1 MSAGFQ
7 PAHYRLWVVDKIKVL
22 IVDDHRVVRDGLSKI
37 LESCPDMQV
46 VGEASNGLD
55 AVRKFEELHPDIL
68 LLDIS
73 MPKLNGL
80 EVSRRIKK
88 ENPSA
93 KIVILTMHEEE
104 EYSLKLVRM
113 GVSGYLL
120 KDSAAQ
126 EVIEAVRTAH
136 SGRVY
141 LSPQI
146 AKTLAESYRELAPT
160 EDDPY
165 ERLNDRERE
174 VLQLIAEGHSNK
186 KAAEILCIS
195 PKTVD
200 NHRTSLMRKLNVH
213 SAADLVRWATKRGI
227 VK

>member
-1 MSAGFQ
+1 LKSAGFQ
-7 PAHYRLWVVDKIKVL
+7 PALVGTVVDKIKVL
-22 IVDDHRVVRDGLSKI
+22 IVDDHRVVREGLSKI
-37 LESCPDMQV
+37 LEGCPDIEV
-46 VGEASNGLD
+46 AGEASNGLD
-55 AVRKFEELHPDIL
+55 AVRKFEELHPDVV

-104 EYSLKLVRM
+104 EYSLKLVRL

-126 EVIEAVRTAH
+126 EVIEAVRTAN

-141 LSPQI
+141 FSPQI
-146 AKTLAESYRELAPT
+146 AKTLAESYRDLAPL

-186 KAAEILCIS
+186 GAAEILCIS

-200 NHRTSLMRKLNVH
+200 NHRTNLMKKLNVH

>member
-1 MSAGFQ
+1 
-7 PAHYRLWVVDKIKVL
+7 VDKIKVL

-55 AVRKFEELHPDIL
+55 AVRKFEELHPDVL
-68 LLDIS
+68 LLDFS

-141 LSPQI
+141 FSPQI

>member
-93 KIVILTMHEEE
+93 KISHAPLGLP
-104 EYSLKLVRM
+104 SLN
-113 GVSGYLL
+113 G
-120 KDSAAQ
+120 
-126 EVIEAVRTAH
+126 TN
-136 SGRVY
+136 
-141 LSPQI
+141 
-146 AKTLAESYRELAPT
+146 TT
-160 EDDPY
+160 
-165 ERLNDRERE
+165 
-174 VLQLIAEGHSNK
+174 
-186 KAAEILCIS
+186 
-195 PKTVD
+195 
-200 NHRTSLMRKLNVH
+200 
-213 SAADLVRWATKRGI
+213 
-227 VK
+227 

>member
-1 MSAGFQ
+1 ME
-7 PAHYRLWVVDKIKVL
+7 RIKVL

-37 LESCPDMQV
+37 LESCNDIHV
-46 VGEASNGLD
+46 IGEAANGLD
-55 AVRKFEELHPDIL
+55 AIRKYAELKPDVI

-73 MPKLNGL
+73 MPKLGGL

-93 KIVILTMHEEE
+93 KIVILSMHEEE
-104 EYSLKLVRM
+104 EYSMKLVRL

-126 EVIEAVRTAH
+126 EVIEAVRSAFA
-136 SGRVY
+136 GRAY
-141 LSPQI
+141 FSPQI
-146 AKTLAESYRELAPT
+146 SKTLAESYREVAPVQ
-160 EDDPY
+160 DDPY

-174 VLQLIAEGHSNK
+174 VLQLIAEGHTNK
-186 KAAEILCIS
+186 AIADILFIS

-200 NHRTSLMRKLNVH
+200 NHRTNLMRKLNIH
-213 SAADLVRWATKRGI
+213 SAADLVRWATKRGL
-227 VK
+227 VG

>member
-1 MSAGFQ
+1 ME
-7 PAHYRLWVVDKIKVL
+7 RIKVL

-37 LESCPDMQV
+37 LESCNDIHV
-46 VGEASNGLD
+46 IGEAANGLD
-55 AVRKFEELHPDIL
+55 AIRKYTELKPDVI

-73 MPKLNGL
+73 MPKLGGL

-88 ENPSA
+88 EDPSA
-93 KIVILTMHEEE
+93 KIVILSMHEEE
-104 EYSLKLVRM
+104 EYSMKLVRL

-126 EVIEAVRTAH
+126 EVIEAVRSAFA
-136 SGRVY
+136 GRAY
-141 LSPQI
+141 FSPQI
-146 AKTLAESYRELAPT
+146 SKTLAESYREVAPL

-174 VLQLIAEGHSNK
+174 VLQLIAEGHTNK
-186 KAAEILCIS
+186 AIADILFIS

-200 NHRTSLMRKLNVH
+200 NHRTNLMRKLNIH
-213 SAADLVRWATKRGI
+213 SAADLVRWATKRGL
-227 VK
+227 VG

>member
-1 MSAGFQ
+1 ME
-7 PAHYRLWVVDKIKVL
+7 KIRVL

-37 LESCPDMQV
+37 LEACSDIHV
-46 VGEASNGLD
+46 IGEAANGLD
-55 AVRKFEELHPDIL
+55 AIRKYEELKPDVI

-73 MPKLNGL
+73 MPKLGGL

-88 ENPSA
+88 EDPSA
-93 KIVILTMHEEE
+93 RIVILSMHEEE
-104 EYSLKLVRM
+104 EYSMKLVRL

-126 EVIEAVRTAH
+126 EVIEAVRSAFA
-136 SGRVY
+136 GRVY
-141 LSPQI
+141 FSPQI
-146 AKTLAESYRELAPT
+146 SKTLAESYREVAPL

-186 KAAEILCIS
+186 AIADILFIS

-200 NHRTSLMRKLNVH
+200 NHRTNLMRKLNIH
-213 SAADLVRWATKRGI
+213 SAADLVRWATKRGL
-227 VK
+227 VG

>member
-1 MSAGFQ
+1 ME
-7 PAHYRLWVVDKIKVL
+7 RIKVL

-37 LESCPDMQV
+37 LEACNDIHV
-46 VGEASNGLD
+46 VGEAANGLD
-55 AVRKFEELHPDIL
+55 ALRQYAELKPDVI

-73 MPKLNGL
+73 MPKLGGL

-93 KIVILTMHEEE
+93 KIVILSMHEEE
-104 EYSLKLVRM
+104 EYSMKLVRL

-126 EVIEAVRTAH
+126 EVIDAVRSAFA
-136 SGRVY
+136 GRAY
-141 LSPQI
+141 FSPQI
-146 AKTLAESYRELAPT
+146 SKTLAESYREVAPV

-174 VLQLIAEGHSNK
+174 VLQLIAEGHTNK
-186 KAAEILCIS
+186 AIADILFIS

-200 NHRTSLMRKLNVH
+200 NHRTNLMRKLNIH
-213 SAADLVRWATKRGI
+213 SAADLVRWATKRGL
-227 VK
+227 VG

>member
-1 MSAGFQ
+1 
-7 PAHYRLWVVDKIKVL
+7 
-22 IVDDHRVVRDGLSKI
+22 
-37 LESCPDMQV
+37 
-46 VGEASNGLD
+46 
-55 AVRKFEELHPDIL
+55 
-68 LLDIS
+68 

-141 LSPQI
+141 FSPQI

>member
-1 MSAGFQ
+1 MD
-7 PAHYRLWVVDKIKVL
+7 RIKVL

-37 LESCPDMQV
+37 LESCNDIHV
-46 VGEASNGLD
+46 IGEAANGLE
-55 AVRKFEELHPDIL
+55 AIRKYSELKPDVI

-73 MPKLNGL
+73 MPKLGGL

-93 KIVILTMHEEE
+93 KIVILSMHEEE
-104 EYSLKLVRM
+104 EYSMKLVRL

-126 EVIEAVRTAH
+126 EVIEAVRTAFA
-136 SGRVY
+136 GRAY
-141 LSPQI
+141 FSPQI
-146 AKTLAESYRELAPT
+146 SKTLAESYREVAPI

-174 VLQLIAEGHSNK
+174 VLQLIAEGHTNK
-186 KAAEILCIS
+186 AIADILFIS

-200 NHRTSLMRKLNVH
+200 NHRTNLMRKLNIH
-213 SAADLVRWATKRGI
+213 SAADLVRWATKRGL
-227 VK
+227 VG

>member
-1 MSAGFQ
+1 M
-7 PAHYRLWVVDKIKVL
+7 
-22 IVDDHRVVRDGLSKI
+22 DDHRVVRDGLSKI
-37 LESCPDMQV
+37 LESCNDIHV
-46 VGEASNGLD
+46 IGEAANGLE
-55 AVRKFEELHPDIL
+55 AIRKYSELKPDVI

-73 MPKLNGL
+73 MPKLGGL

-93 KIVILTMHEEE
+93 KIVILSMHEEE
-104 EYSLKLVRM
+104 EYSMKLVRL

-126 EVIEAVRTAH
+126 EVIEAVRTAFA
-136 SGRVY
+136 GRAY
-141 LSPQI
+141 FSPQI
-146 AKTLAESYRELAPT
+146 SKTLAESYREVAPI

-174 VLQLIAEGHSNK
+174 VLQLIAEGHTNK
-186 KAAEILCIS
+186 AIADILFIS

-200 NHRTSLMRKLNVH
+200 NHRTNLMRKLNIH
-213 SAADLVRWATKRGI
+213 SAADLVRWATKRGL
-227 VK
+227 VG

>member
-1 MSAGFQ
+1 MQ
-7 PAHYRLWVVDKIKVL
+7 KIKVL
-22 IVDDHRVVRDGLSKI
+22 IVDDHRVVRDGLIKI
-37 LESCPDMQV
+37 LESCNDISV
-46 VGEASNGLD
+46 AGEAADGLD
-55 AVRKFEELHPDIL
+55 ALRKFSELRPDVV
-68 LLDIS
+68 LLDVS
-73 MPKLNGL
+73 MPKLSGL

-88 ENPSA
+88 ENPAA

-104 EYSLKLVRM
+104 EYSMKLVRL

-126 EVIEAVRTAH
+126 EVIEAVRTAY
-136 SGRVY
+136 SGKAY
-141 LSPQI
+141 FSPGI
-146 AKTLAESYRELAPT
+146 AKTLAESYREMAPA

-174 VLQLIAEGHSNK
+174 VLQLIAEGNTNK
-186 KAAEILCIS
+186 EIADILFIS

-200 NHRTSLMRKLNVH
+200 NHRTNLMRKLNIH

-227 VK
+227 VR